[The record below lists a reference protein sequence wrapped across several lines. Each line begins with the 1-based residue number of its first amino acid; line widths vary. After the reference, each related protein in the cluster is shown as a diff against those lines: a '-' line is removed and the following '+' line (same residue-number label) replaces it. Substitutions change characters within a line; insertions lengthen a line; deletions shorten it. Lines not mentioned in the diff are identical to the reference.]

1 MKAAPLMIVAVMAM
15 AASVHSQEGG
25 QSVPQ
30 PATAPAATTS
40 QTTQTIAPV
49 VTGEFVP
56 PAPRQPLPAIDE
68 SQVLSRACVVEG
80 GRTITL
86 EHIQPPDLPESSKIA
101 HPHVPSL
108 TPEEI
113 AARRAAWLANR
124 RAHPVVMLSL
134 SGAVYDHKV
143 TLLHWRHG
151 DAEYQAWSN
160 VDFNLLR
167 GLPQVMV
174 DGTTYHL
181 CMMLWDESTT
191 PRTMPSG
198 RVVIPK
204 SPQVPPLPE
213 EPGFVV
219 IQGDPSDEEA
229 LRAIRELHD
238 YYNNNQDQ
246 LIAAYGRLL
255 RYQAAAKAWEKE
267 HPPQP
272 ENITIRLWNM
282 STEQAAGLK
291 GGAQP

>member
-1 MKAAPLMIVAVMAM
+1 MIVAVMAM

-86 EHIQPPDLPESSKIA
+86 EHIQPPDLPEPSNIA
-101 HPHVPSL
+101 RPAAPSL

-113 AARRAAWLANR
+113 ATRHAAWLAR
-124 RAHPVVMLSL
+124 LRAHPVVMLSL
-134 SGAVYDHKV
+134 SGTVYDHKV

-167 GLPQVMV
+167 GLPQVEM

-181 CMMLWDESTT
+181 FMMLWDESTT

-204 SPQVPPLPE
+204 SPQIPPLPE

-219 IQGDPSDEEA
+219 IQGDPSDEDA
-229 LRAIRELHD
+229 LRVIRELHD
-238 YYNNNQDQ
+238 YYNNNRDQ
-246 LIAAYGRLL
+246 LTAAYARLL

-282 STEQAAGLK
+282 SSEQAAGLK